1 MCTSIVCGTTPNRT
15 APLSFVSFRRF
26 PVETAFVSRSRPTAG
41 NAEALWRA
49 WMTNKDVA
57 ARDRLVLSYAP
68 MVKYLA
74 CRKVRELPAHCEL
87 DDLVSCGLLA
97 LIAAVDR
104 FDPAKGATFEQYAW
118 TRVAGAIMDE
128 LRRQDWAPRS
138 LRRSGRAIDRARDEW
153 QTRTGRM
160 PSEQELAGEL
170 ELEVEDLRD
179 QLEGLA
185 RADVLSLN
193 TPARGTDDSMP
204 VEVGDTLEA
213 APGQHDPELAALAG
227 ERADVLRRAIAGLGE
242 RERSILVMLY
252 VQHLQGAEVGRRLG
266 VSESR
271 VSQILSAIRRTLRDR
286 IDEYDAAAVRR
297 AA

>member
-1 MCTSIVCGTTPNRT
+1 ME
-15 APLSFVSFRRF
+15 A
-26 PVETAFVSRSRPTAG
+26 AFVSNQRPSSVT
-41 NAEALWRA
+41 AEALWRA
-49 WMTNKDVA
+49 WVEKKDVA

-104 FDPAKGATFEQYAW
+104 FDPEKGATFEQYAW
-118 TRVAGAIMDE
+118 TRVSGAIMDE

-138 LRRSGRAIDRARDEW
+138 LRRSGRAIERARDEW
-153 QTRTGRM
+153 QSRNGRL
-160 PSEQELAGEL
+160 PSDDELANEL
-170 ELEVEDLRD
+170 ETSVDDLRD
-179 QLEGLA
+179 SLEGLA
-185 RADVLSLN
+185 RADLLSLN
-193 TPARGTDDSMP
+193 TPARGYEESMP

-213 APGQHDPELAALAG
+213 PAGLHDPEMATLAG
-227 ERADVLRRAIAGLGE
+227 ERSSVLQEAISSLSE
-242 RERSILVMLY
+242 REQQILVMLY
-252 VQHLQGAEVGRRLG
+252 VRHMQGAEIGRALG

-271 VSQILSAIRRTLRDR
+271 VSQILSSIRRTLKER
-286 IDEYDAAAVRR
+286 IDEYDEAPLRR